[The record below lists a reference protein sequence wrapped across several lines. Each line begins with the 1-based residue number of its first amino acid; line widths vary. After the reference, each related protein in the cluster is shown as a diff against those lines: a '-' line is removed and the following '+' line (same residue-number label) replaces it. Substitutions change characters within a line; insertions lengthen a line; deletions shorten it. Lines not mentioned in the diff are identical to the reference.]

1 MANTHAEK
9 TKQLRKDVAPFAKS
23 ETRLSIQQILNT
35 LVPLLLI
42 WGAGYVLLQFSPWY
56 TAICSI
62 LASGFVIRAFIIFH
76 DCTHGSFFKN
86 KKLNATVGT
95 ISGILTLFGY
105 SKWRH
110 EHLIHH
116 ASSSNLDQRGVGDIW
131 MMTIEEYQAASKWT
145 KLGYR
150 LYRNPIVMFGFGP
163 LYLLLVANR
172 INRKGARRNERLNT
186 YLINVILIVGYGA
199 VIYFLGLVPFLVVT
213 AFSMY
218 VAAMLGIWL
227 FYIQHTFEDSYFEE
241 KDEWNYVKAA
251 VDGSSYYK
259 LPGVLQWLTG
269 NIGFHHVHHLAPRIP
284 NYELEHA
291 HEQTPPLQHAT
302 TITLKLSL
310 ASLKFKLYDT
320 ESYDFITFKQLPQR
334 IRKTSPKPVLPR
346 KEII

>member
-1 MANTHAEK
+1 MDREK
-9 TKQLRKDVAPFAKS
+9 TKQLHKAVQPYAKS
-23 ETRLSIQQILNT
+23 NNTKSIFQMVNT
-35 LVPLLLI
+35 IIPLLVLWVLAYIVVDYSI
-42 WGAGYVLLQFSPWY
+42 WGAIGISL
-56 TAICSI
+56 I
-62 LASGFVIRAFIIFH
+62 ASFFAVRTFIIFH

-95 ISGILTLFGY
+95 ITGILTMFGY

-131 MMTIEEYQAASKWT
+131 MMTIEEYVAASKIQ
-145 KLGYR
+145 KIIYR
-150 LYRNPIVMFGFGP
+150 LYRNPIVMFGLGP
-163 LYLLLVANR
+163 LYLILIANR
-172 INRKGARRNERLNT
+172 KNRKGARRNERLNT
-186 YLINVILIVGYGA
+186 YLINMILVVGYGTI
-199 VIYFLGLVPFLVVT
+199 IYFLGLT
-213 AFSMY
+213 AFLAVSALSMY

-241 KDEWNYVKAA
+241 KDQWNYVKAA

-259 LPGVLQWLTG
+259 LPVVLQWLTG

-291 HEQTPPLQHAT
+291 HDQTPPLQHAT

-310 ASLKFKLYDT
+310 ASLKYKLYDT
-320 ESYDFITFKQLPQR
+320 EKYDFITFKQLPKR
-334 IRKTSPKPVLPR
+334 IRKTAIKPVLPI
-346 KEII
+346 KKII